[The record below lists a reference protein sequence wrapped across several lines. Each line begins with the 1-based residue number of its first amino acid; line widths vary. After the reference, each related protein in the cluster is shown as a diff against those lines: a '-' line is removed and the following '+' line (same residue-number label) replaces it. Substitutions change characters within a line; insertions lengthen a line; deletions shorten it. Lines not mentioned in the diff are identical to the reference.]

1 MEVALEHGGDDV
13 ESTDEGKYQVTCAP
27 DVFDDL
33 RDAFDAVSLTPE
45 IKEVTRLPQTTV
57 DADPSV
63 GKQVL
68 KLLEALDEHD
78 DVQTVSTNLNITDD
92 LMNE

>member
-1 MEVALEHGGDDV
+1 M
-13 ESTDEGKYQVTCAP
+13 
-27 DVFDDL
+27 FDDL
-33 RDAFDAVSLTPE
+33 RDAFDAASLTPE

-78 DVQTVSTNLNITDD
+78 DVQTVSTNLNITDE
-92 LMNE
+92 LMTE